1 MGFTEDEVRVLC
13 HKHHMDFEE
22 MRRWYDGY
30 GFSRIE
36 HVYSPNSVMKAVIS
50 QRFSDYWTQTET
62 YESLM
67 LYIDLNFDGLK
78 DSIIHM
84 LGGNL
89 CRIDAG
95 AFQNDMTSMKNR
107 DDVLTLLV
115 HLGYLAYNADK
126 KSVWIPN
133 QEIREEFIRAIK
145 NGGRKELV
153 KAVELSDKLL
163 DATIRMDGDAVAE
176 MIGQVHM
183 ANTSPK
189 SLYSLSEL

>member
-1 MGFTEDEVRVLC
+1 
-13 HKHHMDFEE
+13 MDFEE

-189 SLYSLSEL
+189 SL